1 MSKPKP
7 IQVVR
12 TERGAR
18 MEQDGLILSEVRDS
32 PGPTDSLFDVL
43 AATIAALTPG
53 LRTAILGFAAGGVV
67 APLRAMGY
75 GHPLLAVDL
84 SLEGERLFRE
94 LSDVWCG
101 QVRVTKADAVAW
113 LTRQKRP
120 FDLILE
126 DLSADVDGEITKPPV
141 SLETLP
147 ALMAERLAPGGLVI
161 TNVLPVPGRSWKRL
175 LPLLAAPHRSAHVI
189 ELDEW
194 ENRVLIAG
202 ARLPPARA
210 VGDALRRHLDG
221 LGSIE
226 ADALTVRTLKRRA

>member
-1 MSKPKP
+1 
-7 IQVVR
+7 
-12 TERGAR
+12 

-53 LRTAILGFAAGGVV
+53 LRTAILGFAAGGIV

-126 DLSADVDGEITKPPV
+126 DLSADVDGEVTKPPV
-141 SLETLP
+141 SLDELP
-147 ALMAERLAPGGLVI
+147 QLMAERLSPGGIVI
-161 TNVLPVPGRSWKRL
+161 TNVLPVPGQPWKPL
-175 LPLLAAPHRSAHVI
+175 LPMLAAPHPCAHVI

-202 ARLPPARA
+202 AQLPSARE
-210 VGDALRRHLDG
+210 VGRQLRMHLDG

-226 ADALTVRTLKRRA
+226 ADALTVRTLKRRR